1 MPNTNSI
8 KLSVSVRKTN
18 TARCCKTDKAGA
30 IEKSNDFKLTDHRQ
44 EKRADTRLLAQ
55 ALGLKHRSLFEQVES
70 YKADFEAFGVVRF
83 QTDQPLPSSK
93 GGRPER
99 FALLNENQAHL
110 LLTFSRNTTK
120 VRALKIKLVQAFAN
134 ARRAA
139 EMHQSDYLP
148 AYHLLHDAIKAAANG
163 SPNERH
169 HHINANKAL
178 NKLTGLQPGQRA
190 SAGPGVLSVL
200 TVAQAFAAKAV
211 QDHGGAHGLHDRIKA
226 ALLPLEGVLALVAN
240 EGALVL
246 EGGA

>member
-1 MPNTNSI
+1 METSNI
-8 KLSVSVRKTN
+8 KLGVSVPKTKAVGGYDTTT
-18 TARCCKTDKAGA
+18 TACKET
-30 IEKSNDFKLTDHRQ
+30 IRDFKLTDHKQ

-55 ALGLKHRSLFEQVES
+55 ALGLKHRSLFEQVER

-110 LLTFSRNTTK
+110 LLTFSRNTTN
-120 VRALKIKLVQAFAN
+120 VRALKVKLVQAFAN

-148 AYHLLHDAIKAAANG
+148 AYHLLHDAIKVAANG

-211 QDHGGAHGLHDRIKA
+211 LDTTGAQGLHDRIKA

-240 EGALVL
+240 EGALAL
-246 EGGA
+246 EGGI